1 MARPFL
7 DVLRDLRGSL
17 RLRVYH
23 SSPALPRRAFDGR
36 SHCATADFNAEA
48 QRTAEIA
55 EEGLQLTDRKRLPEN
70 SSGRAKILHIRFADP
85 KALEFD
91 PRLSAAIIPFP
102 RSPAA
107 KLIWRPDWMRKAC
120 TARGSGRFLKSTPIG
135 QFVEFLLRA
144 ECMNNKAA
152 RLLEAFD
159 ALSPAEAGRSLF
171 AFFDQE
177 GIPPR

>member
-36 SHCATADFNAEA
+36 SPCATADFNAEA

-135 QFVEFLLRA
+135 QFVECLLRA
-144 ECMNNKAA
+144 DFMT
-152 RLLEAFD
+152 
-159 ALSPAEAGRSLF
+159 
-171 AFFDQE
+171 QQY
-177 GIPPR
+177 

>member
-144 ECMNNKAA
+144 KSGSA
-152 RLLEAFD
+152 RESDGPLIL
-159 ALSPAEAGRSLF
+159 
-171 AFFDQE
+171 
-177 GIPPR
+177 